1 VTAIGDAITS
11 VLAET
16 SAPRPFLKAIRAL
29 RHGPAEDAVLA
40 VLPAAPAA
48 ALATLEAIGG
58 PKAVSV
64 LKEGLCGGQIAP
76 HLRAVRH
83 QALELLWHLTDDRQA
98 LLARLNPHDLPARIA
113 ADLGG
118 PDERELAL
126 LAAHLDPDEPVAA
139 LVRLA
144 ANGGSVPVLTDLL
157 SRIVADLA
165 ASAWDPAAAPDPVVP
180 PEVLGALRDVGR
192 RLYERKRIRPA
203 ALLDAETP
211 DEAGDAFVASI
222 ALDLLDRPELSDGE
236 RAILLELLGRVPY
249 ARTTARVHPLL
260 RHRDRQVRKHAIAL
274 IAGDPAL
281 SASVTLLTGADD
293 VQTVR
298 QALLALGKV
307 RAVWACPAITACL
320 DHPNMNIKKT
330 AATVLAEAGTATAV
344 PKLLFW
350 LGSHDN
356 TGFRTALVEALR
368 AILGD
373 AFAATV
379 LSAAENAADDRARE
393 LLLRG
398 LGRTLSAQVVQA
410 LIDQGSAAARVLAK
424 LISNEPQATRTAEP
438 WSVQFAMRV
447 LDQPGDLTELRP
459 MLSDWLRLAEAR
471 PDRRADILRLVTRFC
486 PAPWSAAELE
496 AVTSWKQVLVA
507 GFDDVPELTG
517 MLEAVAPALSAE
529 QGLSVAA
536 TIRAKGRSALRLL
549 RLSGAVLVRADLDQA
564 LACARLGPNPWLAE
578 QAALRESF
586 GVEPRTGAEPWAE
599 SLRTAARAPDLLRK
613 FREQD
618 DGTIGSRPRLDA
630 MIEAFPAAGPEVR
643 ELLLDWMTALQP
655 LGAPPWTLS
664 EARREHEPAARPP
677 RSAALR
683 DRLLTKLADPD
694 QTDRDQAARALQS
707 WPEPEFQQLVLR
719 AYLAGDVQIR
729 ITRAPLEL
737 DGARPDRVLDL
748 IAHLDPDDRVALLP
762 HVLTWWAQGSASA
775 RAALRYFPADVLA
788 QSLQAG
794 AWDLDDLLAKR
805 PLLRTPELAETD
817 RRLRAEGRDGLI
829 LVNGPLRDPDHDDH
843 QTLARLLTRPEPL
856 ATPAGPSRAE
866 LFAIARDG
874 EPEQIRRALS
884 ELAEHGPDPDLEA
897 LLGDLI
903 THRSPR
909 VRLHAHRISRRLL
922 DQPAYLQQTMRL
934 LADPLP
940 DVVRSAIKT
949 LAHARWKPAIPLLVE
964 LLDHSREPIRRA
976 AADGLALIGRP
987 AIPALTHT
995 AGRARPDRR
1004 HLYDTVMAR
1013 III

>member
-1 VTAIGDAITS
+1 
-11 VLAET
+11 VLE
-16 SAPRPFLKAIRAL
+16 
-29 RHGPAEDAVLA
+29 
-40 VLPAAPAA
+40 
-48 ALATLEAIGG
+48 
-58 PKAVSV
+58 
-64 LKEGLCGGQIAP
+64 EGLCGGQIAP

-83 QALELLWHLTDDRQA
+83 RALELLWHLTDDRQA
-98 LLARLNPHDLPARIA
+98 LLARLNPYDLPARIA

-118 PDERELAL
+118 PDERELAV

-165 ASAWDPAAAPDPVVP
+165 ASAWDPAGASEPVVP
-180 PEVLGALRDVGR
+180 VEVLRALRDVGR
-192 RLYERKRIRPA
+192 RLYERKRIRPVG
-203 ALLDAETP
+203 LLDAETP

-249 ARTTARVHPLL
+249 TRTRARVHPLV

-281 SASVTLLTGADD
+281 SASVTLLTRADD

-307 RAVWACPAITACL
+307 GAVWACPAITACL

-350 LGSHDN
+350 LGAHDN
-356 TGFRTALVEALR
+356 PGFREALVGALR

-379 LSAAENAADDRARE
+379 LAAADSTPDDRTRE
-393 LLLRG
+393 LLLLG
-398 LGRTLSAQVVQA
+398 LGRTLSAEVVQV
-410 LIDQGSAAARVLAK
+410 LIDQGSAAARVLAQ
-424 LISNEPQATRTAEP
+424 LISDKPQPRRTVEP
-438 WSVQFAMRV
+438 WSVQFALRV
-447 LDQPGDLTELRP
+447 LDEPGDLTELRP

-471 PDRRADILRLVTRFC
+471 PDLRADILRLVARFC
-486 PAPWSAAELE
+486 PAPWSAVELE
-496 AVTSWKQVLVA
+496 AFESWKQVLVS

-517 MLEAVAPALSAE
+517 MLEAIAPALSAE
-529 QGLSVAA
+529 EGLSVAA
-536 TIRAKGRSALRLL
+536 TIRAQGRSALRLL

-578 QAALRESF
+578 QAALRECF
-586 GVEPRTGAEPWAE
+586 GIEPCPDAAPWAD
-599 SLRTAARAPDLLRK
+599 SLRTAARTPDLLRR

-618 DGTIGSRPRLDA
+618 DGAIGSRPRLDA

-655 LGAPPWTLS
+655 IGAPPWTLS
-664 EARREHEPAARPP
+664 EASREHEPAAQPP
-677 RSAALR
+677 RSTALR
-683 DRLLTKLADPD
+683 DRLLAKLADPD
-694 QTDRDQAARALQS
+694 QTERDQAARALQS
-707 WPEPEFQQLVLR
+707 WPEPEFQQLVLH
-719 AYLAGDVQIR
+719 AYLAGDVQVQG
-729 ITRAPLEL
+729 TCAPLEL

-748 IAHLDPDDRVALLP
+748 ISQLDPEDREPLLP
-762 HVLTWWAQGSASA
+762 LVLTWWAEGSVSA
-775 RAALRYFPADVLA
+775 RAALWHFPADVLA
-788 QSLQAG
+788 QRLQAG
-794 AWDLDDLLAKR
+794 AWDFDGLLAKR

-817 RRLRAEGRDGLI
+817 QRLRAEGRDGLV
-829 LVNGPLRDPDHDDH
+829 LVDGPLRDPDHDDH
-843 QTLARLLTRPEPL
+843 RTLARLLTRPEPL
-856 ATPAGPSRAE
+856 VIAAGPSRAE
-866 LFAIARDG
+866 LFAMARDG
-874 EPEQIRRALS
+874 GPEQIRRALS
-884 ELAEHGPDPDLEA
+884 ELAEGGPDPELEA
-897 LLGDLI
+897 LLDDLI
-903 THRSPR
+903 THGSPR

-922 DQPAYLQQTMRL
+922 DRPVHLQQTMRL
-934 LADPLP
+934 MTDPRP
-940 DVVRSAIKT
+940 EVVRSAIKT
-949 LAHARWKPAIPLLVE
+949 LAHARWKPAIPLLIEV
-964 LLDHSREPIRRA
+964 LDHPREPIRKA

-1004 HLYDTVMAR
+1004 HLYETVLAR
-1013 III
+1013 IT